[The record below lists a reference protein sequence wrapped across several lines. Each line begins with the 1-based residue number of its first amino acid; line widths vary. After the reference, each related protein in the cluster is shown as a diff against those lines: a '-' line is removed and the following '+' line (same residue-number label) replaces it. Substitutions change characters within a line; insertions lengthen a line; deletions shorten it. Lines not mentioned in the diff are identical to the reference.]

1 MVVKKKTTL
10 TDLSHPGEGNIS
22 GMPEGHIFKFGTK
35 VHLDL
40 RMNRLDFNSHC
51 VTITLVITQ
60 ILTERV
66 QRG

>member
-1 MVVKKKTTL
+1 MVKEKTRL

-22 GMPEGHIFKFGTK
+22 GMPEGHFFKFGTK

-51 VTITLVITQ
+51 DTITLVITQ
-60 ILTERV
+60 ILTEGV
-66 QRG
+66 QIG